1 MNNAPKP
8 SIKYLKDKICKIKQ
22 TQNIPVTLGT
32 FLNQSKKKPQNR
44 KLNSKEESLELP
56 YLNFSAK
63 FLTEKKTNLKKQYNF
78 CKDVISSEFRDMSQ
92 PAKLLRSENFK
103 ATIQPLSD

>member
-1 MNNAPKP
+1 MQNQTNSKYSSNPRDIFKSVKKNPK
-8 SIKYLKDKICKIKQ
+8 
-22 TQNIPVTLGT
+22 
-32 FLNQSKKKPQNR
+32 NR

-78 CKDVISSEFRDMSQ
+78 CKDMISSEFRDMS
-92 PAKLLRSENFK
+92 
-103 ATIQPLSD
+103 

>member
-32 FLNQSKKKPQNR
+32 FLNQSKKTPQNR

>member
-32 FLNQSKKKPQNR
+32 FLNQSKKNPQNR

-56 YLNFSAK
+56 NLNFSAK

>member
-22 TQNIPVTLGT
+22 IQNIPVTLET
-32 FLNQSKKKPQNR
+32 FLNQSKNPPKNR

-56 YLNFSAK
+56 YLNFSAN

-78 CKDVISSEFRDMSQ
+78 CKDMISSEFRDMSQ
-92 PAKLLRSENFK
+92 PAKLLR
-103 ATIQPLSD
+103 

>member
-1 MNNAPKP
+1 MQNQTN
-8 SIKYLKDKICKIKQ
+8 SKYSSNPRDIFKS
-22 TQNIPVTLGT
+22 V
-32 FLNQSKKKPQNR
+32 KKKPQNR

-63 FLTEKKTNLKKQYNF
+63 LLTEKKTNLKKQYNF